1 MFVRIALGIDGRQQA
16 DPIQAEEVRKV
27 SRKGKEREESISIL
41 NDDHQAEL
49 QEVESQVLGN
59 GNGGISDPDGER
71 FEQNGNGNTSDGSNS
86 SSSSSHHQN
95 HSNGNSMSIQSNV
108 EKALNYGRK
117 HFQPF
122 LKSHLNEIQ
131 RLFTFLLFLPSAA
144 LGNGMENGHSNGVS
158 MQLDESI
165 MSFQTAKNDFDLDA
179 ELDLDLEVKLDLN
192 DPNNH
197 FGNPSLNYNHH
208 HHHPSHLGGGGEEAM
223 EIDERKD
230 GEGEGEDDLPIP
242 SPLHLSLLSIL
253 PEPYRPLLH
262 PNLTH
267 APFLLPM
274 FKVEFCS
281 RVGVAKEPPLRI
293 GVEVGAGGALNR
305 IWKVRNMMMK
315 SGNEWSQGD
324 ELPVSFLKEEKAKKK
339 RKGDS

>member
-1 MFVRIALGIDGRQQA
+1 MFVRIALGIDGREQGN
-16 DPIQAEEVRKV
+16 PIQATSEEVRKV
-27 SRKGKEREESISIL
+27 STKGKGKEREESSSLIL

-59 GNGGISDPDGER
+59 GGISDPDGER
-71 FEQNGNGNTSDGSNS
+71 FEQNANGNSSDGSNS
-86 SSSSSHHQN
+86 SSSSGHHHH
-95 HSNGNSMSIQSNV
+95 HSNGNTLNIQSNV

-131 RLFTFLLFLPSAA
+131 KLFTFLLFLPSAS
-144 LGNGMENGHSNGVS
+144 LGNGMENGNGNGVS

-197 FGNPSLNYNHH
+197 FGNPSLNYNN
-208 HHHPSHLGGGGEEAM
+208 HHHPSHLGEEAM

-230 GEGEGEDDLPIP
+230 GEGEGEGEDLPIP

-324 ELPVSFLKEEKAKKK
+324 ELPVSL
-339 RKGDS
+339 